1 VAIKAVIL
9 DLDGVIVSTDECHY
23 LAWKRL
29 ADEQGIPF
37 DRQINHRLRG
47 VSRMQSL
54 EIILERSRR
63 EYASQEKQQ
72 MAERKNQ
79 WYRQMLSSL
88 TPQDIL
94 PGAMEMLKDLKARG
108 VKVAV
113 GSSSKNSPLI
123 LQRIGLENFFDATVD
138 GNEITHS
145 KPHPEVFQKAAE
157 RLRVEPQ
164 NCLVVEDAAAGVE
177 SAINA
182 GMKCLALGAAQ
193 GHPQAHLSAP
203 NLTGATVDQMLAL

>member
-1 VAIKAVIL
+1 MAIQAVIF

-29 ADEQGIPF
+29 ADEQGIHF
-37 DRQINHRLRG
+37 DRRINHRLRG

-54 EIILERSRR
+54 EIILERSRQR
-63 EYASQEKQQ
+63 YTSRQKHE

-88 TPQDIL
+88 TPRDIL
-94 PGAMEMLKDLKARG
+94 PGAMEVLRELKARG

-113 GSSSKNSPLI
+113 GSSSRNSPLI
-123 LQRIGLENFFDATVD
+123 LQRIGLEGFFDATAD
-138 GNEITHS
+138 GNDITHS
-145 KPHPEVFQKAAE
+145 KPHPEVFQKAAQ
-157 RLRVEPQ
+157 RLNVRPEH
-164 NCLVVEDAAAGVE
+164 CLVVEDAAAGVE

-193 GHPQAHLSAP
+193 SHPQAHLSAAD
-203 NLTGATVDQMLAL
+203 LTAVTVDQMLGL

>member
-1 VAIKAVIL
+1 LAIQAVIF

-63 EYASQEKQQ
+63 QYAAQEKHD

-88 TPQDIL
+88 TPRDIL
-94 PGAMEMLKDLKARG
+94 PGAMEVLRELKARG

-113 GSSSKNSPLI
+113 GSSSRNSPLI
-123 LQRIGLENFFDATVD
+123 LQRIGLEGFFDATAD
-138 GNEITHS
+138 GNDITHS
-145 KPHPEVFQKAAE
+145 KPHPEVFQKAAQ
-157 RLRVEPQ
+157 RLNVRPEH
-164 NCLVVEDAAAGVE
+164 CLVVEDAAAGVE

-182 GMKCLALGAAQ
+182 GMKCLALGAAR
-193 GHPQAHLSAP
+193 GHPQAHLSDAD
-203 NLTGATVDQMLAL
+203 LTAVTVDQMLRL

>member
-1 VAIKAVIL
+1 LAIQAVIF

-37 DRQINHRLRG
+37 NRQINHRLRG

-63 EYASQEKQQ
+63 QYAAQEKHD

-88 TPQDIL
+88 TPRDIL
-94 PGAMEMLKDLKARG
+94 PGAMEVLRELKARG

-113 GSSSKNSPLI
+113 GSSSRNSPLI
-123 LQRIGLENFFDATVD
+123 LQRIGLEGFFDATAD
-138 GNEITHS
+138 GNDITHS
-145 KPHPEVFQKAAE
+145 KPHPEVFQKAAQ
-157 RLRVEPQ
+157 RLNVRPEH
-164 NCLVVEDAAAGVE
+164 CLVVEDAAAGVE

-182 GMKCLALGAAQ
+182 GMKCLALGAAR
-193 GHPQAHLSAP
+193 GHPQAHLSATD
-203 NLTGATVDQMLAL
+203 LTAVTVDQMLRL

>member
-1 VAIKAVIL
+1 MAIQAVIF

-29 ADEQGIPF
+29 ADEQGIHF

-63 EYASQEKQQ
+63 QYTAQEKHE

-88 TPQDIL
+88 TPRDIL
-94 PGAMEMLKDLKARG
+94 PGAMEVLRELKARG

-113 GSSSKNSPLI
+113 GSSSRNSPLI
-123 LQRIGLENFFDATVD
+123 LQRIGLEGFFDATVD
-138 GNEITHS
+138 GNDITHS
-145 KPHPEVFQKAAE
+145 KPHPEVFQKAAQ
-157 RLRVEPQ
+157 RLNVRPE

-193 GHPQAHLSAP
+193 GHPQAHLSAAD
-203 NLTGATVDQMLAL
+203 LTAITVDQMLRL

>member
-1 VAIKAVIL
+1 MAIQAVIF

-29 ADEQGIPF
+29 ADAQGIPF

-54 EIILERSRR
+54 DIILEWSRR
-63 EYASQEKQQ
+63 QYAAQEKHE

-88 TPQDIL
+88 TPRDIL
-94 PGAMEMLKDLKARG
+94 PGAMEVLRELKARG

-113 GSSSKNSPLI
+113 GSSSRNSPLI
-123 LQRIGLENFFDATVD
+123 LQRIGLEDFFDATAD
-138 GNEITHS
+138 GNDITHS
-145 KPHPEVFQKAAE
+145 KPHPEVFQKAAQ
-157 RLRVEPQ
+157 RLNVRPEH
-164 NCLVVEDAAAGVE
+164 CLVVEDAEVGVE

-182 GMKCLALGAAQ
+182 GMKCLALGAAR
-193 GHPQAHLSAP
+193 GHPQAHLSAAD
-203 NLTGATVDQMLAL
+203 LTTVTVDQMLGL

>member
-1 VAIKAVIL
+1 LAIQAVIF

-29 ADEQGIPF
+29 ADEQGIHF
-37 DRQINHRLRG
+37 DRRINHRLRG

-54 EIILERSRR
+54 EIILERSRQR
-63 EYASQEKQQ
+63 YTSRQKHE

-88 TPQDIL
+88 TPRDIL
-94 PGAMEMLKDLKARG
+94 PGAMEVLRELKARG

-113 GSSSKNSPLI
+113 GSSSRNSPLI
-123 LQRIGLENFFDATVD
+123 LQRIGLEGFFDATAD
-138 GNEITHS
+138 GNDITHS
-145 KPHPEVFQKAAE
+145 KPHPEVFQKAAQ
-157 RLRVEPQ
+157 RLNVRPEH
-164 NCLVVEDAAAGVE
+164 CLVVEDAAAGVE

-193 GHPQAHLSAP
+193 SHPQAHLSAAD
-203 NLTGATVDQMLAL
+203 LTAVTVDQMLGL